1 MNPNKQIPGST
12 PAPAHSKARQLL
24 WFIGLWVLGVV
35 VMGTIAGAFRFFAQF
50 AYQ

>member
-1 MNPNKQIPGST
+1 MNLNDQPKKPQSSKQ
-12 PAPAHSKARQLL
+12 QLL

-35 VMGTIAGAFRFFAQF
+35 GMATIAGAFRFFAQF